1 MLKGNK
7 GDGDFQEKANQ
18 FYLDVGWIRL
28 TKMLDFNKMIDDFK
42 STDFDPRELVLLYK
56 NLLGSDKASLSK
68 HFNKTEFK
76 FDLET
81 IINQWKMENDRMDLK
96 VEDKIKE
103 SKIKV
108 CQILEQMN

>member
-1 MLKGNK
+1 
-7 GDGDFQEKANQ
+7 
-18 FYLDVGWIRL
+18 
-28 TKMLDFNKMIDDFK
+28 MLDFNKMIDDFK

-81 IINQWKMENDRMDLK
+81 IIN
-96 VEDKIKE
+96 
-103 SKIKV
+103 
-108 CQILEQMN
+108 